1 MSAANVQKKTTGFD
15 CIKCSRRPFIGFFK
29 HLGAAL
35 AKSTKADQTDDFCSE
50 PKGATPERLRRKTT
64 IKL

>member
-1 MSAANVQKKTTGFD
+1 VQPKAFYWL
-15 CIKCSRRPFIGFFK
+15 FK

>member
-1 MSAANVQKKTTGFD
+1 MQPTGIFWL
-15 CIKCSRRPFIGFFK
+15 FK
-29 HLGAAL
+29 YLGAGL

-50 PKGATPERLRRKTT
+50 PKGATSERLRRRKT